1 MFPYKLYIDSRYRSS
16 GSHSDFTFSL
26 AQNIQVPEDY
36 VCIVD
41 SFQCP
46 NVFQTINETRN
57 RIYMRLINS
66 GNADTNLVITL
77 ATGQYNG
84 VTLANEIQ
92 ALLNALAVG
101 VFTVSYGTN
110 TGQLSIGLE
119 SNSVAIFIISARDDT
134 RPNDA
139 LEVIGSELGGR
150 AIFSGE
156 TALLPNHV
164 DIAAVRVLYLTSG
177 NFGSFSS
184 LGPRG
189 ETNIIRQIM
198 VNADAGSYIT
208 DKLFHPGEF
217 IQCAGEQL
225 QTLQFRLTDGN
236 GAIVDLRGRSVAFSL
251 AFIKT

>member
-1 MFPYKLYIDSRYRSS
+1 MSFPHRLYIDSRYRSS

-26 AQNIQVPEDY
+26 SQSIQVPDDY

-41 SFQCP
+41 SCQIP
-46 NVFQTINETRN
+46 NVFQTVNETRS
-57 RIYMRLINS
+57 RIYIRLINS
-66 GNADTNLVITL
+66 GNAETNLVITL

-84 VTLANEIQ
+84 VTLANRLH
-92 ALLNALAVG
+92 ALLNSLSVG
-101 VFTVSYGTN
+101 VFTVSYGTG
-110 TGQLSIGLE
+110 TGQLSIGFE
-119 SNSVAIFIISARDDT
+119 SSSVAIFIISARDES
-134 RPNDA
+134 RPFDA

-156 TALLPNHV
+156 TALLPHHV
-164 DIAAVRVLYLTSG
+164 ESD

-189 ETNIIRQIM
+189 ESNIIRQIM
-198 VNADAGSYIT
+198 VNESSGGYIT

-225 QTLQFRLTDGN
+225 QTLQFR
-236 GAIVDLRGRSVAFSL
+236 
-251 AFIKT
+251 

>member
-1 MFPYKLYIDSRYRSS
+1 MLYI
-16 GSHSDFTFSL
+16 
-26 AQNIQVPEDY
+26 
-36 VCIVD
+36 
-41 SFQCP
+41 
-46 NVFQTINETRN
+46 
-57 RIYMRLINS
+57 RLINS
-66 GNADTNLVITL
+66 ANGETNLVITL

-110 TGQLSIGLE
+110 TGQLSIGFK
-119 SNSVAIFIISARDDT
+119 SSSVAIFIISARDDT

-164 DIAAVRVLYLTSG
+164 DIAAVRVLYLTSD
-177 NFGSFSS
+177 NFGSFCS

-189 ETNIIRQIM
+189 ESSIIRQIM

-236 GAIVDLRGRSVAFSL
+236 GALVDLRGRSIAFSL
-251 AFIKT
+251 VFLNK